1 MNRDVAAQLIKLCVE
16 MGDILNRATK
26 LVGSIADAEEQK
38 LMRRPIGE
46 LGADVYTKLMR
57 PLIQQYPDLDPDK

>member
-16 MGDILNRATK
+16 MGATK
-26 LVGSIADAEEQK
+26 VVGSIQDAEEQK

-57 PLIQQYPDLDPDK
+57 PVIRQYPDLDPDK